1 VWTDFNRPSAGTFS
15 FVTSSTAPVGSANPG
30 SAVGLSTKPIASGTN
45 GKAGSTDVVGSN
57 ISPFRGTLADAVDA
71 AGKAT
76 LRSGGKAVS
85 RLKSGRYTF
94 RITDASTKS
103 GFTIQEIRKAAT
115 TVTGTTFVGSRSKT
129 IVLSPGQRM
138 LSRRSLLKGG
148 GALVVALG
156 VSGGAAAGSARAEAS
171 PFDSNGL
178 PDLMQADSYLVIH
191 ADSTAAVK
199 TGRVE
204 LGQGSMTGLLLLAA
218 EELDMDLGQLEFV
231 RHDTN
236 VTPNTG
242 GTFGSSSISVGGQK
256 LRAAA
261 AAARQALLGLAS
273 ASRFRR

>member
-1 VWTDFNRPSAGTFS
+1 MAV
-15 FVTSSTAPVGSANPG
+15 AP
-30 SAVGLSTKPIASGTN
+30 
-45 GKAGSTDVVGSN
+45 
-57 ISPFRGTLADAVDA
+57 
-71 AGKAT
+71 
-76 LRSGGKAVS
+76 
-85 RLKSGRYTF
+85 
-94 RITDASTKS
+94 
-103 GFTIQEIRKAAT
+103 E
-115 TVTGTTFVGSRSKT
+115 
-129 IVLSPGQRM
+129 PGQRM

-148 GALVVALG
+148 SALVVALG
-156 VSGGAAAGSARAEAS
+156 VSGSGGAAAGSALAEAS
-171 PFDSNGL
+171 PFDSNGS